1 MYVCMY
7 RSEKEHIKKINTID
21 QEREK
26 LEEFS
31 KKEHER
37 LLARKND
44 LSTQLLSMEVKFKV
58 ETFIIIYLIHLFY
71 YSYSPFH
78 I

>member
-1 MYVCMY
+1 MYVCMC
-7 RSEKEHIKKINTID
+7 RSEKEHIKKINTIE

-58 ETFIIIYLIHLFY
+58 ETFTIIYLIH
-71 YSYSPFH
+71 
-78 I
+78 